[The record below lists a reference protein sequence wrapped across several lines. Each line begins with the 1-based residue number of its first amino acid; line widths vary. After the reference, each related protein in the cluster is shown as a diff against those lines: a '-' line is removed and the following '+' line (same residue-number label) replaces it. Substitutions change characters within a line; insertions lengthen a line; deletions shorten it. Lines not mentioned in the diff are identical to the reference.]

1 MSVYVEVVFPLPHH
15 RTFAYSVPEDSHE
28 KVGKGSRV
36 LAPFGH
42 QSLTGYV
49 VRILHRRPSG
59 DFEIKSILEVLD
71 SDPVFSE
78 DFLMFTHRL
87 ADWHFSSWGEMLH
100 ASLPPALNVR
110 SRTRF
115 SLNKDLYVP
124 EKIDKYS
131 SHERDVIRLLMKK
144 PYTERYL
151 ANRLP
156 YVDMGVLLLK
166 LERKGIVKRARYV
179 RRITPASRQPRAGSV
194 SQLELDFSLDQ
205 ESLQVAR
212 QLAQSLKEE
221 AHRSFFL
228 QAPPES
234 RHAIYLY
241 LIKTCAAKGKRT
253 LVLAPEIG
261 QTQGMLTDLKSKLGE
276 SVAVLHSRLT
286 PAQRVAEW
294 QRIRSGRVEVAIGP
308 RSGLFVP
315 LEKLGLVILD
325 EEQDASFYQKENP
338 VYDARRG
345 ALLRSQ
351 QAKALLI
358 RGSAWPSVESLYQAQ
373 QQKEVLRLSMT
384 PQKGFVEILD
394 DPAAK
399 SLISPRIIQR
409 MRRRIELKKEPVLAF
424 CSRRGYASF
433 LVCSRC
439 RSISRCPRCDTSLSF
454 HKKEARLACHTCGY
468 AQAFSSTCAACGG
481 RMTTSRGAGIEVF
494 AEQLAQVFPKK
505 NIVSFDSD
513 EAGEREKQNQIIS
526 DFARGRIDILLGTP
540 YLAHRLHL
548 PAAGTVAVF
557 QPEAA
562 LYSSD
567 FVAGQRTAQNLRQIV
582 RFLADKND
590 SELLVQTAFPY
601 HHCIRAAALGRYDDF
616 FDQEIQ
622 YRRMLHYPPFC
633 YMAEII
639 LEGENLRSLADRTR
653 RFSHQVEMCRPRHRA
668 HRPGT
673 GASAPDKKQAPDT
686 DDRQSRSK
694 KPTGPGPAGTSPGN
708 LSEKIR
714 AYFQIKKRRPRE
726 GRLFALTWLV
736 I

>member
-15 RTFAYSVPEDSHE
+15 RTYAYSVPKESQE

-36 LAPFGH
+36 LAPFGR

-49 VRILHRRPSG
+49 VKILRRRPSG
-59 DFEIKSILEVLD
+59 DFQLKPILEVLD
-71 SDPVFSE
+71 SEPVFSE
-78 DFLMFTHRL
+78 DFLKFSHRL
-87 ADWHFSSWGEMLH
+87 ADWYFSSWGEILH
-100 ASLPPALNVR
+100 AALPPSLNVR

-115 SLNKDLYVP
+115 SLNKDLYDP
-124 EKIDKYS
+124 EKIEMFS
-131 SHERDVIRLLMKK
+131 QHERDVIQLLMKK

-151 ANRLP
+151 VTQLP
-156 YVDMGVLLLK
+156 QVDMNALLLK
-166 LERKGIVKRARYV
+166 LERKGILKRARSV
-179 RRITPASRQPRAGSV
+179 RKKIPVHRQAQAGSV
-194 SQLELDFSLDQ
+194 SQLEFDFSLDQ
-205 ESLQVAR
+205 ESFLVAR
-212 QLAQSLKEE
+212 QLALSLKGD

-228 QAPPES
+228 QAPPKK
-234 RHAIYLY
+234 RHAIYLH
-241 LIKTCAAKGKRT
+241 LIKTCARNGKKS
-253 LVLAPEIG
+253 LVLLPEIG
-261 QTQGMLTDLKSKLGE
+261 QTQGMLTELKTKLGE

-294 QRIRSGRVEVAIGP
+294 QRIRNGRVEVALGP

-315 LEKLGLVILD
+315 LENVGLVIVD

-351 QAKALLI
+351 QAKALLV
-358 RGSAWPSVESLYQAQ
+358 RGSAWPSIEGMYQAQ
-373 QQKEVLRLSMT
+373 QQKEVLRLSMS

-394 DPAAK
+394 DSAAK

-409 MRRRIELKKEPVLAF
+409 IRRRLELKEEPVLAF

-439 RSISRCPRCDTSLSF
+439 RRISRCPRCDTSLSF
-454 HKKEARLACHTCGY
+454 HKNAARLVCRTCGY
-468 AQAFSSTCAACGG
+468 ARAFSSTCAACGG
-481 RMTTSRGAGIEVF
+481 HMVASRGAGIEVF
-494 AEQLAQVFPKK
+494 AEQLAKSFPNK

-513 EAGEREKQNQIIS
+513 EAGQREKQNRIIS

-540 YLAHRLHL
+540 FLAHRLHL

-567 FVAGQRTAQNLRQIV
+567 FFAGQRTAQNLRQIV
-582 RFLADKND
+582 RFVADKND
-590 SELLVQTAFPY
+590 SELLIQTAFPH
-601 HHCIRAAALGRYDDF
+601 HHCIRAAALGKYDEY

-633 YMAEII
+633 YMAEVV
-639 LEGENLRSLADRTR
+639 LEGENLRSLAGRTR
-653 RFSHQVEMCRPRHRA
+653 RFFHQVEMAGHDIEVIGPALAPVPRIKSRHRVQMIVKA
-668 HRPGT
+668 ARKSQIDRALREALQGIST
-673 GASAPDKKQAPDT
+673 KKSVHIY
-686 DDRQSRSK
+686 R
-694 KPTGPGPAGTSPGN
+694 
-708 LSEKIR
+708 
-714 AYFQIKKRRPRE
+714 
-726 GRLFALTWLV
+726 
-736 I
+736 